1 MADSGSQLDSI
12 LTAIQAFIDGRL
24 QEIAEEELALRDRVL
39 RPISKL
45 KTGLLSRNSCHTAV
59 QSSIQITLEG
69 LQDECSTQ
77 NIDSLLTFVRKLP
90 LVLKTWPKDWL
101 PYATLSILKW
111 SDRSD
116 DSQLALMA
124 EGVSDLALTY
134 SEETLL
140 TCCRIATLC
149 RMLAESNS
157 ISRWLAKGAS
167 FEHLGSGILKN
178 VSNPDVRA
186 AINEYERRRP
196 GSALFTDEGIFFD
209 SSHPSISQFKSQ
221 HLISLG
227 MTAPPFD
234 QFVLE
239 PNHAEFPISYFP
251 LPRNRVALAALLRP
265 YDDALQ
271 DLFGVGTESIL
282 EVLQAIGSLI
292 IRSFLTS
299 TEENSWSFSGSL
311 QNEGFN
317 RRFLFMLGICRRGY
331 LRFPEDHLRDEIARQ
346 LSKEYSGEALRAEET
361 VNRFFGA
368 FCRRAEH
375 TKDIDVGR
383 LEPLS
388 ILYVTAGNQCYLDLP
403 WFDDFFRWLII
414 RSREW
419 FSSQHGDRFTLAVK
433 RLVEERSPHSKVVGW
448 KKTYIGSS
456 NEQVEADLLIEN
468 DGILSVVE
476 CKAHAKSRG
485 FWLGELPATRRR
497 IQKISEAVA
506 QARRTT
512 NTLAELLEGGHIPLR
527 GIRTIEWVVCTPS
540 QEFLLPVDKFGYL
553 SPGIPRVCTPE
564 ELINHFCRSK

>member
-1 MADSGSQLDSI
+1 
-12 LTAIQAFIDGRL
+12 
-24 QEIAEEELALRDRVL
+24 
-39 RPISKL
+39 
-45 KTGLLSRNSCHTAV
+45 
-59 QSSIQITLEG
+59 
-69 LQDECSTQ
+69 
-77 NIDSLLTFVRKLP
+77 
-90 LVLKTWPKDWL
+90 
-101 PYATLSILKW
+101 
-111 SDRSD
+111 
-116 DSQLALMA
+116 LALMA
-124 EGVSDLALTY
+124 EGVSELAFAY

-178 VSNPDVRA
+178 VSNLDVRA

-209 SSHPSISQFKSQ
+209 PSHPSLSQFQSQ

-227 MTAPPFD
+227 MTAPPLE

-282 EVLQAIGSLI
+282 DVLQAIGSLI
-292 IRSFLTS
+292 IRSFLPS
-299 TEENSWSFSGSL
+299 TEENSLSFSGSL
-311 QNEGFN
+311 QNDAFSKQ
-317 RRFLFMLGICRRGY
+317 FLFMLGICRRGY
-331 LRFPEDHLRDEIARQ
+331 LRFPEEHLRAEIIRE
-346 LSKEYSGEALRAEET
+346 LSKDNPGEVLCAEET

-368 FCRRAEH
+368 FCHGAEQA
-375 TKDIDVGR
+375 KIIEVRR
-383 LEPLS
+383 LEPLP
-388 ILYVTAGNQCYLDLP
+388 ILYVTAGNQCYLDLL
-403 WFDDFFRWLII
+403 WFNDFFRWLIV

-433 RLVEERSPHSKVVGW
+433 RLVEEQSPHSKVVGW

-456 NEQVEADLLIEN
+456 NKQVEADLLIEN
-468 DGILSVVE
+468 NGVLYVVE

-485 FWLGELPATRRR
+485 FWLGELSPTRRR
-497 IQKISEAVA
+497 IQKISEAVT
-506 QARRTT
+506 QVQRTT
-512 NTLAELLEGGHIPLR
+512 NTLAELLKGGHIPLK
-527 GIRTIEWVVCTPS
+527 GIRTTEWVVCTPS
-540 QEFLLPVDKFGYL
+540 QEFLLPVDRFGYL

-564 ELINHFCRSK
+564 ELIIHLYRSK